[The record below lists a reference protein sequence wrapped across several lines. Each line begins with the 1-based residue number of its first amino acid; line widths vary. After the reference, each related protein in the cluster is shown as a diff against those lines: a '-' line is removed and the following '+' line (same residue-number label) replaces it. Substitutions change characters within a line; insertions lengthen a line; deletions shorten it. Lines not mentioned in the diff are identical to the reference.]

1 MNNRTH
7 TINQYINILLSSW
20 RQRIQVTPERSER
33 PGPRCVCPLNFV
45 HCQESRPATVDN
57 APNHYNNTSM
67 VRVKTRWILARLD
80 FAEDLGDVGLST
92 KHDDVT
98 QFPTRK
104 EVFSAVSQ
112 SHLQNFGL
120 AATAA
125 AQAIQGRRESR
136 CWWSNTDDSTCRW
149 EF

>member
-1 MNNRTH
+1 
-7 TINQYINILLSSW
+7 
-20 RQRIQVTPERSER
+20 
-33 PGPRCVCPLNFV
+33 
-45 HCQESRPATVDN
+45 
-57 APNHYNNTSM
+57 M

-80 FAEDLGDVGLST
+80 FAEDLGDAGLST